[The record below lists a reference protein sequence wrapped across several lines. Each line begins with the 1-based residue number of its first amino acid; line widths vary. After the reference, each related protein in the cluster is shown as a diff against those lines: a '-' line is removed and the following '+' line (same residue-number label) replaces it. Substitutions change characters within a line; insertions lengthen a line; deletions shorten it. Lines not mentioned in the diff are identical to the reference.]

1 MKESKKI
8 DEKLIANPF
17 NFAGLVEYQEG
28 SIVSRAIIDKRV
40 GTVTVFAFDEG
51 QKLSTH
57 SAPYDALLQVIEGKG
72 IVFIEDKKF
81 ELLAPFTIIMPA
93 NKPHSVQ
100 ATQRFKMVLVMIKA

>member
-1 MKESKKI
+1 VP
-8 DEKLIANPF
+8 DETILWCRI
-17 NFAGLVEYQEG
+17 
-28 SIVSRAIIDKRV
+28 KRFW
-40 GTVTVFAFDEG
+40 GAECGDNTY
-51 QKLSTH
+51 

-100 ATQRFKMVLVMIKA
+100 ATQRFKMVLVMIKAQ